1 MRYGLANEEIA
12 RKSYSSKYLID
23 VKECGLLVNPENP
36 YLCTSSDCLIGSDG
50 LIEINCPYSAKNCKN
65 LKEFCI
71 SYKKYGLTVHDDG
84 SIHLPSIHKFYYQIQ
99 GQLNI
104 TNRKWRDLF
113 LWCGEDILTIRVNR
127 DQHFWNNNLPKL
139 MQFYF
144 NLTLP
149 QILDPRVTRNMPL

>member
-1 MRYGLANEEIA
+1 MANEEIA

-23 VKECGLLVNPENP
+23 VKECGLFVDPENP
-36 YLCTSSDCLIGSDG
+36 YLCPSPDGLIRSDG
-50 LIEINCPYSAKNCKN
+50 LIEIKCPYSAKNCKN

-71 SYKKYGLTVHDDG
+71 SNKKYDLTVHDDG

-104 TNRKWRDLF
+104 TNRKWCDLF
-113 LWCGEDILTIRVNR
+113 LWCGEDTLTIRVNR

-139 MQFYF
+139 KQFYLF
-144 NLTLP
+144 
-149 QILDPRVTRNMPL
+149 